1 MSGRSIKQ
9 WSAFLAVMVLVLL
22 SGPTGLA
29 RTPDDVVVMGMSI
42 DDMVSL
48 DPAETFEFTGA
59 EIIGNL
65 YERLV
70 TIDLED
76 PTQLI
81 GGAAQSWSQSADGL
95 VTRFRMRPD
104 ALFASGNPVTA
115 QDAAWSLRRVIR
127 LNKSP
132 AFILAQFGFTPENV
146 EELIY
151 AESDDVLVI
160 RTRSAFAPTFLL
172 SCLTSGIGS
181 VVDRKTVM
189 AHAVDG
195 DLGHAWLR
203 KHSAGSGAFVLAA
216 WRSKEYVILEAN
228 PLYRQGGPEIQK
240 MIVQHIG
247 ETATQRLMLEKGD
260 IDIARGLTPD
270 QVAGIR
276 DNPQVEVIL
285 SPKSKLYYMGL
296 NQTHGPLADPKVRQ
310 ALRYLID
317 YQKLAQTVMRER
329 GKTHQTVVPEGI
341 FASLDAQP
349 FSFDPAK
356 ARALLAEAGYRQGF
370 DVQMDSYGAIAEDL
384 AQAIQ
389 ASFAQ
394 ANIRVEII
402 PGDRKQILTK
412 YRARNHQI
420 FLGEWGSDYLDPH
433 SNIDAFAANRDNRH
447 DAVFRTLAWRNNWRD
462 PELTSMVLAGIHR
475 ADPEKRAE
483 QYETIQKRI
492 LMDSPFIILFQGVD
506 VIVSRRTVSG
516 IKWGPSFDTNFY
528 HHVRKTDKNPGPQ
541 AVQQDQR

>member
-1 MSGRSIKQ
+1 MSGQSIKQ
-9 WSAFLAVMVLVLL
+9 SAWRTTLLVMVGWVFL
-22 SGPTGLA
+22 TTTTTLA

-42 DDMVSL
+42 DDIVSL

-70 TIDLED
+70 TIDPED
-76 PTQLI
+76 PTKLI

-95 VTRFRMRPD
+95 VTRFQMRPNT
-104 ALFASGNPVTA
+104 LFASGHPVTA
-115 QDAAWSLRRVIR
+115 QDAAWSLQRVIK

-146 EELIY
+146 EKLIY
-151 AESDDVLVI
+151 AESDDILVI
-160 RTRSAFAPTFLL
+160 RTRIAFAPTFLL

-181 VVDRKTVM
+181 VLDRKTVLV
-189 AHAVDG
+189 HAVND

-203 KHSAGSGAFVLAA
+203 QHSAGSGPFVLMA
-216 WRSKEYVILEAN
+216 WRSKEYVILEDN
-228 PLYRQGGPEIQK
+228 PLYRQGGPEIQR
-240 MIVQHIG
+240 IIIQHIG
-247 ETATQRLMLEKGD
+247 ETATQRLMLDKGD
-260 IDIARGLTPD
+260 IDIARSLTPD
-270 QVAGIR
+270 QVAGIKH
-276 DNPQVEVIL
+276 DPMINVTV
-285 SPKSKLYYMGL
+285 SPKSKLYYMAL
-296 NQTHGPLADPKVRQ
+296 NQTHSALANSQVRQ

-329 GKTHQTVVPEGI
+329 GKAHQTIVPEGI
-341 FASLDAQP
+341 FASLDVQP
-349 FSFDPAK
+349 YHFDLTKAK
-356 ARALLAEAGYRQGF
+356 ALLAEAGYAEGF

-389 ASFAQ
+389 ASFAK

-433 SNIDAFAANRDNRH
+433 SNIDAFAANRDNSY
-447 DAVFRTLAWRNNWRD
+447 DAVFQTLAWRNHWRN
-462 PELTSMVLAGIHR
+462 PELTSMVLAGIHV
-475 ADPEKRAE
+475 ADPEKRA
-483 QYETIQKRI
+483 QIYETIQKRI
-492 LMDSPFIILFQGVD
+492 LIDSPFIILFQGVD
-506 VIVSRRTVSG
+506 VIVSREIVSG
-516 IKWGPSFDTNFY
+516 IQWGPSFDTNLY
-528 HHVRKTDKNPGPQ
+528 HHVRKIGNNSDSQ
-541 AVQQDQR
+541 AVR